1 MYRTTY
7 DSLFS
12 RIYLSSDGQY
22 LTGLWFEGSRDEV
35 KHGKNFIDQELPIFE
50 QTKKWLDIYFSGKE
64 PSFVPTYRLEHVTP
78 FRQLVIDQMLQIPFG
93 KVVTY
98 RDIAENIA
106 KIKGVDKMS
115 AQAVGGAVGWNPIC
129 ILIPCHRVVGSNGS
143 LTGYGG
149 GIANKIKLLEN
160 EGHDVSKFI
169 VPKKEVP
176 YETMQLV

>member
-7 DSLFS
+7 DSSFS

-35 KHGKNFIDQELPIFE
+35 KHEKNFIDQELPIFE

-169 VPKKEVP
+169 VPKKGSA
-176 YETMQLV
+176 L

>member
-7 DSLFS
+7 DSSFS

-35 KHGKNFIDQELPIFE
+35 KHGKNFIDQKLPIFE

-64 PSFVPTYRLEHVTP
+64 PSFLPTYRLEHVTP

-160 EGHDVSKFI
+160 EGHDVSKFL
-169 VPKKEVP
+169 VPKKESA
-176 YETMQLV
+176 L

>member
-35 KHGKNFIDQELPIFE
+35 KHEKNFIDQELPIFE

-64 PSFVPTYRLEHVTP
+64 PSFLPTYRLEHVTP

-115 AQAVGGAVGWNPIC
+115 AQAVGGSVGWNPIC

-169 VPKKEVP
+169 VPKKGSA
-176 YETMQLV
+176 L

>member
-7 DSLFS
+7 DSSFS

-35 KHGKNFIDQELPIFE
+35 KHEKNFIDQELPIFE

-64 PSFVPTYRLEHVTP
+64 PSFLPTYRLEHVTP

-160 EGHDVSKFI
+160 EGHDLSKFI
-169 VPKKEVP
+169 VPKKG
-176 YETMQLV
+176 TAL

>member
-7 DSLFS
+7 DSSFS

-35 KHGKNFIDQELPIFE
+35 KHGKNFIDQKLPIFE

-64 PSFVPTYRLEHVTP
+64 PSFLPTYRLEYVTP

-160 EGHDVSKFI
+160 EGHDVSKFL
-169 VPKKEVP
+169 VPKKGSA
-176 YETMQLV
+176 L

>member
-7 DSLFS
+7 DSSFS

-64 PSFVPTYRLEHVTP
+64 PSFLPTYRLEHVTP
-78 FRQLVIDQMLQIPFG
+78 FRQLVINQMLQIPFG

-160 EGHDVSKFI
+160 EGQDVSKFL
-169 VPKKEVP
+169 VPKKGSA
-176 YETMQLV
+176 L

>member
-7 DSLFS
+7 DSSFS

-22 LTGLWFEGSRDEV
+22 LTGLWFEGSRDKV
-35 KHGKNFIDQELPIFE
+35 KHGKNFIDQKLPIFE

-64 PSFVPTYRLEHVTP
+64 PSFFPTYRLEHVTP

-160 EGHDVSKFI
+160 EGHDVSKFL
-169 VPKKEVP
+169 VPKKGSA
-176 YETMQLV
+176 L

>member
-7 DSLFS
+7 DSSFS

-64 PSFVPTYRLEHVTP
+64 PSFLPTYRLEYVTP

-169 VPKKEVP
+169 VPKKGSA
-176 YETMQLV
+176 L

>member
-7 DSLFS
+7 DSSFN

-35 KHGKNFIDQELPIFE
+35 KHEKNFIDQELPIFE

-160 EGHDVSKFI
+160 EGHDLSKFI
-169 VPKKEVP
+169 VPKKG
-176 YETMQLV
+176 TAL

>member
-7 DSLFS
+7 DSSFS

-64 PSFVPTYRLEHVTP
+64 PSFLPTYRLEHVTP

-93 KVVTY
+93 EVVTY

-169 VPKKEVP
+169 VPKKGSA
-176 YETMQLV
+176 L

>member
-1 MYRTTY
+1 
-7 DSLFS
+7 
-12 RIYLSSDGQY
+12 
-22 LTGLWFEGSRDEV
+22 
-35 KHGKNFIDQELPIFE
+35 
-50 QTKKWLDIYFSGKE
+50 
-64 PSFVPTYRLEHVTP
+64 
-78 FRQLVIDQMLQIPFG
+78 MLQIPFG

-169 VPKKEVP
+169 VPKKGSA
-176 YETMQLV
+176 L

>member
-1 MYRTTY
+1 
-7 DSLFS
+7 
-12 RIYLSSDGQY
+12 
-22 LTGLWFEGSRDEV
+22 
-35 KHGKNFIDQELPIFE
+35 
-50 QTKKWLDIYFSGKE
+50 
-64 PSFVPTYRLEHVTP
+64 
-78 FRQLVIDQMLQIPFG
+78 
-93 KVVTY
+93 
-98 RDIAENIA
+98 
-106 KIKGVDKMS
+106 MS

>member
-7 DSLFS
+7 DSSFS

-64 PSFVPTYRLEHVTP
+64 PSFLPTYRLEHATP

-169 VPKKEVP
+169 VPKKGSA
-176 YETMQLV
+176 L

>member
-7 DSLFS
+7 DSSFS

-35 KHGKNFIDQELPIFE
+35 KHEKNFIDQELPIFE

-64 PSFVPTYRLEHVTP
+64 PSFFPTYRLEHVTP

-160 EGHDVSKFI
+160 EGHDVSKFL
-169 VPKKEVP
+169 VPKKGSA
-176 YETMQLV
+176 L

>member
-7 DSLFS
+7 DSSFS

-35 KHGKNFIDQELPIFE
+35 KHEKNFIDQELPIFE

-98 RDIAENIA
+98 RDIAENIV

-169 VPKKEVP
+169 VPKKGSA
-176 YETMQLV
+176 L

>member
-7 DSLFS
+7 DSSFS

-50 QTKKWLDIYFSGKE
+50 QTRKWLDIYFSGKE
-64 PSFVPTYRLEHVTP
+64 PSFLPTYRLEHVTP